1 MAAVRGEG
9 GRGGGEADGGE
20 GDGGEGDDGG
30 GEFGEGEDDAVTRI
44 TGSHC
49 GGQVTPRTEWP
60 MAYVLSAS
68 RSDGF

>member
-1 MAAVRGEG
+1 MAVRGEG

-20 GDGGEGDDGG
+20 GDGGEGDDG